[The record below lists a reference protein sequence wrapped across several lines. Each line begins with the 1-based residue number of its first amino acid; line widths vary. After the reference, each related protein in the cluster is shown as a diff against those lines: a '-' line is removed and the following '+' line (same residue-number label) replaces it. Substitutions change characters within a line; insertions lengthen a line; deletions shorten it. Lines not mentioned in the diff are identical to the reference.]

1 MKKREREA
9 ILELIPTL
17 IPDIQYESDLIQIL
31 TGKYGYRNI
40 RIGDVRKLLSQLNI
54 TLNADSKKEKEVVK
68 KEPKKRERRILTK
81 DELLKKSEDRKVN
94 YQDVI
99 TLLISKDH
107 KFSYRDIANICND
120 LNIDF
125 DNVAQNNINK
135 INARAQNN
143 TLHGNGDNR

>member
-1 MKKREREA
+1 MKKIEREA
-9 ILELIPTL
+9 ILELIPML

-31 TGKYGYRNI
+31 TVKYGYRNI

-81 DELLKKSEDRKVN
+81 DELLKKSEDRKVK

-99 TLLISKDH
+99 TLLISEDH
-107 KFSYRDIANICND
+107 KFSYRDIANICNVSTGTVARVKKEFID
-120 LNIDF
+120 NID
-125 DNVAQNNINK
+125 
-135 INARAQNN
+135 R
-143 TLHGNGDNR
+143 

>member
-1 MKKREREA
+1 MEA
-9 ILELIPTL
+9 ILELIPIL

-81 DELLKKSEDRKVN
+81 DELLKKSEDRKVK

-99 TLLISKDH
+99 TLLISEDH
-107 KFSYRDIANICND
+107 KFSYRDIANICNVSTGTVARVKKEFID
-120 LNIDF
+120 NID
-125 DNVAQNNINK
+125 
-135 INARAQNN
+135 R
-143 TLHGNGDNR
+143 

>member
-81 DELLKKSEDRKVN
+81 DELLKKSEDRKVK

-99 TLLISKDH
+99 TLLISEDH
-107 KFSYRDIANICND
+107 KLSYKDIAKICD
-120 LNIDF
+120 VSTGTVARVKKEFIDNID
-125 DNVAQNNINK
+125 
-135 INARAQNN
+135 R
-143 TLHGNGDNR
+143 

>member
-17 IPDIQYESDLIQIL
+17 MPDIQYESDLIQIL

-54 TLNADSKKEKEVVK
+54 TLNADSKKEKDAVK

-81 DELLKKSEDRKVN
+81 EELLKKSEDRKVK
-94 YQDVI
+94 YQDLI
-99 TLLISKDH
+99 ALLISKDY
-107 KFSYRDIANICND
+107 KLSYKDIANICD
-120 LNIDF
+120 VSTGTVARVKKEFIDNID
-125 DNVAQNNINK
+125 
-135 INARAQNN
+135 R
-143 TLHGNGDNR
+143 

>member
-81 DELLKKSEDRKVN
+81 DELLKKSEDRKVK

-99 TLLISKDH
+99 TLLISEDH
-107 KFSYRDIANICND
+107 KFSYRDIANICNVSTGTVARVKKEFID
-120 LNIDF
+120 NID
-125 DNVAQNNINK
+125 
-135 INARAQNN
+135 R
-143 TLHGNGDNR
+143 

>member
-17 IPDIQYESDLIQIL
+17 VPDIQYESDLIQIL

-54 TLNADSKKEKEVVK
+54 TLNSDGKKEKEAVK

-81 DELLKKSEDRKVN
+81 EELLKKSEDRKVK
-94 YQDVI
+94 YQDLI
-99 TLLISKDH
+99 ALLISKDY
-107 KFSYRDIANICND
+107 KLSYKDIAKICD
-120 LNIDF
+120 VSTGTVARVKKEFIDNID
-125 DNVAQNNINK
+125 
-135 INARAQNN
+135 R
-143 TLHGNGDNR
+143 

>member
-17 IPDIQYESDLIQIL
+17 MPDIQYESDLIQIL

-54 TLNADSKKEKEVVK
+54 TLNADGKKEKEAVK

-81 DELLKKSEDRKVN
+81 EELLKKSEDRKVK
-94 YQDVI
+94 YQDLI
-99 TLLISKDH
+99 ALLISKDY
-107 KFSYRDIANICND
+107 KLSYKDIANICD
-120 LNIDF
+120 VSTGTVARVKKEFIDNID
-125 DNVAQNNINK
+125 
-135 INARAQNN
+135 R
-143 TLHGNGDNR
+143 

>member
-17 IPDIQYESDLIQIL
+17 MPDIQYESDLIQIL

-54 TLNADSKKEKEVVK
+54 TLNADGKKEKEAVK

-81 DELLKKSEDRKVN
+81 EELLKKSEDRKVK
-94 YQDVI
+94 YQDI
-99 TLLISKDH
+99 IALLISKDY
-107 KFSYRDIANICND
+107 KLSYKDIAKICD
-120 LNIDF
+120 VSTGTVARVKKEFIDNID
-125 DNVAQNNINK
+125 
-135 INARAQNN
+135 R
-143 TLHGNGDNR
+143 

>member
-9 ILELIPTL
+9 ILELIHTL
-17 IPDIQYESDLIQIL
+17 IPDIQYESELIQIL

-68 KEPKKRERRILTK
+68 KEPKKIERRILTK
-81 DELLKKSEDRKVN
+81 DELLKKSEDRKVK

-99 TLLISKDH
+99 TLLISEDH
-107 KFSYRDIANICND
+107 KFLYRDIANICNVSTGTVARVKKEFID
-120 LNIDF
+120 NID
-125 DNVAQNNINK
+125 
-135 INARAQNN
+135 R
-143 TLHGNGDNR
+143 

>member
-81 DELLKKSEDRKVN
+81 EELLKKSEDRKVK
-94 YQDVI
+94 YQDLI
-99 TLLISKDH
+99 ALLISKDY
-107 KFSYRDIANICND
+107 KLSYKDIANICD
-120 LNIDF
+120 VSTGTVARVKKEFIDNID
-125 DNVAQNNINK
+125 
-135 INARAQNN
+135 R
-143 TLHGNGDNR
+143 

>member
-1 MKKREREA
+1 MKKKERET
-9 ILELIPTL
+9 ILELIPT
-17 IPDIQYESDLIQIL
+17 IAQNIQYESELIQIL

-81 DELLKKSEDRKVN
+81 DELLKKSEYRKVK

-99 TLLISKDH
+99 TLLISEDH
-107 KFSYRDIANICND
+107 KFSYRDIANICNVSTGTVARVKKEFID
-120 LNIDF
+120 NID
-125 DNVAQNNINK
+125 
-135 INARAQNN
+135 R
-143 TLHGNGDNR
+143 